1 MKFIDS
7 KVPVKH
13 QQTVKEREDNGAK
26 MSDEKEI
33 NDQMSAEYS
42 GEDQVKKAEK
52 LNEKERN
59 RTEGSKLNDEE
70 V

>member
-13 QQTVKEREDNGAK
+13 QQTVKEREDTGAK

-33 NDQMSAEYS
+33 NDQMRAEYS
-42 GEDQVKKAEK
+42 GEGQVKKAEK

-59 RTEGSKLNDEE
+59 RTEGSKLNNEE

>member
-7 KVPVKH
+7 KVPERH
-13 QQTVKEREDNGAK
+13 QQRPKEREENGAK
-26 MSDEKEI
+26 MSDEKEL
-33 NDQMSAEYS
+33 NEEMKAEYS
-42 GEDQVKKAEK
+42 GEGQAEKAEK

-59 RTEGSKLNDEE
+59 RTEGSKLNNEE

>member
-7 KVPVKH
+7 KVPERH
-13 QQTVKEREDNGAK
+13 QQSPKEREENGAE
-26 MSDEKEI
+26 MSDEREL
-33 NDQMSAEYS
+33 NEQMKAEYS
-42 GEDQVKKAEK
+42 GDAQAKKAEK

-59 RTEGSKLNDEE
+59 RTEGGKLNTEE

>member
-7 KVPVKH
+7 KVPVK
-13 QQTVKEREDNGAK
+13 QQQSVKEREHNCAK

-33 NDQMSAEYS
+33 NDQMRAEYS
-42 GEDQVKKAEK
+42 GEGQVKKAEK

>member
-7 KVPVKH
+7 KVPVK
-13 QQTVKEREDNGAK
+13 QQQSVKEREHNGAK

-33 NDQMSAEYS
+33 NEQMRAEYS
-42 GEDQVKKAEK
+42 GEGQVKKAKK